1 MDPMQKIIAHYA
13 NLRFED
19 LPEEAV
25 CAARNLIL
33 DAFACALAGSAVP
46 LNPEII
52 ERHIR
57 WGGAPEATVLV
68 FGGKV
73 PAPTA
78 AWLNAAMI
86 HSNDFDDT
94 EDVTQNHIFVTIL
107 PALLA
112 AGESRGRAMPG
123 REIIAALAGA
133 ADLTLRLNAVV
144 HQSIHPGWLP
154 TTVFGAVS
162 ASMAAARAL
171 GLDEEGV
178 ANAAGFGYAQSH
190 GNRQALLD
198 GTVAK
203 RLQPAFSARAGVHSA
218 VLAQTG
224 ATGPRRIVEGADG
237 IIELFGG
244 GEGDPDALTKELGET
259 FHVTRVGMKPYPS
272 CRVSHPHISAA
283 LEARDR
289 LGSFGAQDV
298 ESVEVWA
305 TPIGH
310 SMIGQPFQIRE
321 NPQVDAQFSAQWT
334 TAFSLLEGVP
344 RIAHFEPDLIVSG
357 TEVIELAQK
366 TKVHIWEEGSLLLVP
381 VRIHVKL
388 KNGKEADVTHDRIKG
403 SPEWAMTEQERKEKF
418 FSCAEAAAVRLEPVD
433 IERAFEELSALEG
446 CADVRPVL
454 TTLTT
459 SKNPTLA

>member
-1 MDPMQKIIAHYA
+1 MDPMRTIIAHYA
-13 NLRFED
+13 NLGFED
-19 LPEEAV
+19 LPTEAV
-25 CAARNLIL
+25 HATRNLIVDSL
-33 DAFACALAGSAVP
+33 ACAMAGSAAP

-68 FGGKV
+68 FGGRL

-94 EDVTQNHIFVTIL
+94 EDTTQNHIFVTIL

-112 AGESRGRAMPG
+112 AGESCGRAMPG
-123 REIIAALAGA
+123 REVIAALAGA
-133 ADLTLRLNAVV
+133 ADVTLRLNAVV
-144 HQSIHPGWLP
+144 HKNIHSGWLP

-171 GLDEEGV
+171 GLDEEGI

-198 GTVAK
+198 GSVAK

-218 VLAQTG
+218 VLAQIG

-237 IIELFGG
+237 VIELFGG
-244 GEGDPDALTKELGET
+244 GQGDPGALTEKLGEK
-259 FHVTRVGMKPYPS
+259 FHVTRIGMKPYPS

-283 LEARDR
+283 LEARER
-289 LGSFGAQDV
+289 LGHFEASEV
-298 ESVEVWA
+298 ESIEVWA

-334 TAFSLLEGVP
+334 TAFSLLRGVP
-344 RIAHFEPDLIVSG
+344 RIAHFDPDAIVSG
-357 TEVIELAQK
+357 AEVRELAQK
-366 TKVHIWEEGSLLLVP
+366 IRVRIWEEESLLLVP
-381 VRIHVKL
+381 VRIRVKL
-388 KNGKEADVTHDRIKG
+388 KDGREADVTHEKIKG
-403 SPEWAMTEQERKEKF
+403 SPEWAMTKQERKEKF
-418 FSCAEAAAVRLEPVD
+418 FSCAEAAAVALEPEPV
-433 IERAFEELSALEG
+433 ERAFEELSSLED
-446 CADVRPVL
+446 CADIRPIL
-454 TTLTT
+454 AGLIPA
-459 SKNPTLA
+459 KNPALA